1 MAGLHATLGLLLLLP
16 RLVAIRLR
24 VEQVFGTKIQVL
36 LEPWP
41 GVHEAKHSLR
51 KVGRASM
58 ADPVVVY
65 KGVSLPDDAR
75 HRCKRVHVD
84 LDLIAVVESS
94 LGISML

>member
-1 MAGLHATLGLLLLLP
+1 MAGLHATLGLLLLLLP

-41 GVHEAKHSLR
+41 GLHEVKHSLR

-65 KGVSLPDDAR
+65 KKGVSLPDDAR
-75 HRCKRVHVD
+75 HRCKRV
-84 LDLIAVVESS
+84 DLIAVVESS